1 MVDPGPPV
9 DEGLP
14 RRARI
19 LVVADGAAAR
29 RVAGI
34 LSSRDMTVESARD
47 AHAALSAIDGDAPD
61 LLILDADLPGA
72 DASGAVRR
80 LRADTRTRH
89 LPVVLLTSVSEDHSP
104 AEALAMGASDYVVR
118 PFSARELGARVS
130 TQLRLAERKRPED
143 EQVSAADRNR
153 LQAAAEEARA
163 QAEAANRTKDEFLAT
178 LSHELRT
185 PLNAIAGWVHLL
197 RGGRLDDATARR
209 ALETID
215 RNARIEAQLVADML
229 DVSRIVTGTLEVQM
243 RPVVLAAILEAALE
257 TLQVAAEAKA
267 IRVGLAVDPLTGSV
281 LGDADRLR
289 QLVWNLLANAIKF
302 TPPGGRVDV
311 ALWRE
316 GTEAV
321 LRVTDDGV
329 GIARDFLPFVF
340 EPFRL
345 SDPSSTRAHGGLGL
359 GLAIVR
365 HLAQAHGG
373 TVAAESAGLGLGAAF
388 TLRLPLDGVS
398 AAAARP
404 AEPAAALPP
413 SRGPSLQGV
422 SVLVVDAEPAGRER
436 TAALLRERGADVL
449 QASGLE
455 EALELVKRL
464 RPHVLL
470 ARVGRGEEE
479 GYRLIRAV
487 REIPPERGG
496 LTPAAVLSDEA
507 AADER
512 LRSLL
517 AGYQVHLAQ
526 PVAAHEL
533 ATVTA
538 NLAGLTR
545 DFL

>member
-1 MVDPGPPV
+1 
-9 DEGLP
+9 LA

-47 AHAALSAIDGDAPD
+47 AHAALSAIDGDVPD

-104 AEALAMGASDYVVR
+104 VEALAMGASDYVVR

-143 EQVSAADRNR
+143 EPQVSAADRNR
-153 LQAAAEEARA
+153 LLAAAEEARA

-197 RGGRLDDATARR
+197 RAGRLDDATARR

-215 RNARIEAQLVADML
+215 RNARIQAQLVADML

-243 RPVVLAAILEAALE
+243 RPVAPAAILEAALE
-257 TLQVAAEAKA
+257 TVQVAAEAKS
-267 IRVGLAVDPLTGSV
+267 IRVGLAVDPLTGPV

-340 EPFRL
+340 EPFRQ
-345 SDPSSTRAHGGLGL
+345 SDPSSTRSHGGLGL

-373 TVAAESAGLGLGAAF
+373 TVGAESAGLGLGAAF

-398 AAAARP
+398 AATARP

-436 TAALLRERGADVL
+436 TAALLRERGAGVL

-538 NLAGLTR
+538 NLAGRTR